1 MPLSCRGLTAGYGH
15 GEVVHGV
22 SLAMKP
28 GSLYGMLG
36 PNGSGKTTLLK
47 TLARLH
53 RPESGV
59 VRVGARNLFRDL
71 GEREAARLIA
81 YVPQEENLAFPLTVR
96 EVVGLGRT
104 PWLGRFGWPGPGD
117 TRAVDRALRE
127 MDLEKID
134 EAPFDAI
141 SGGERKRTIIAR
153 ALAQEAR
160 ILLLDEPTAHLDVA
174 HALAL
179 WTLLGRLARSG
190 RTVAVASH
198 EMWHLARFCSKL
210 FLVDG
215 GRLALS
221 GAPAKVLGN
230 PACGRAFGV
239 RISLVRRGRSI
250 TPIINQ

>member
-1 MPLSCRGLTAGYGH
+1 MPLSCAGLSAGYG
-15 GEVVHGV
+15 GEEVLHGV
-22 SLAMKP
+22 TLRMKP
-28 GSLYGMLG
+28 GSLYGLLG

-47 TLARLH
+47 SLARLH
-53 RPESGV
+53 RPDSGSV
-59 VRVGARNLFRDL
+59 SLGARELYARM
-71 GEREAARLIA
+71 GEREAARIIA

-104 PWLGRFGWPGPGD
+104 PWLGRFGWPGRRD
-117 TRAVDRALRE
+117 TAAVNGAIKE
-127 MDLEKID
+127 MDLEAIAG
-134 EAPFDAI
+134 APFDEI

-179 WTLLGRLARSG
+179 WTLLGRLSRRG

-198 EMWHLARFCSKL
+198 EMWHLARFCRTL
-210 FLVDG
+210 FLVEK

-221 GAPAKVLGN
+221 GSPARVLGN

-239 RISLVRRGRSI
+239 KISLARRGGSL
-250 TPIINQ
+250 TPIIN

>member
-1 MPLSCRGLTAGYGH
+1 MPLSCSGLSAGYGGEEVLH
-15 GEVVHGV
+15 GIA
-22 SLAMKP
+22 LALKP

-53 RPESGV
+53 RPDSGS
-59 VRVGARNLFRDL
+59 VRVGARNLFKDL
-71 GEREAARLIA
+71 GEREVARLIA

-104 PWLGRFGWPGPGD
+104 PWLGRFGWPGQRD
-117 TRAVDRALRE
+117 TRAVDSALKE
-127 MDLEKID
+127 MDLENIGN
-134 EAPFDAI
+134 APFDAI

-179 WTLLGRLARSG
+179 WSLLGRLARRG

-198 EMWHLARFCSKL
+198 EMWHLARFCGRL
-210 FLVDG
+210 FLIDK

-221 GAPAKVLGN
+221 GPPARVLGN
-230 PACGRAFGV
+230 SACGRAFGV
-239 RISLVRRGRSI
+239 KISLVRRGRTI

>member
-1 MPLSCRGLTAGYGH
+1 MPLSCSKLCVGYGD
-15 GEVVHGV
+15 GDVIRNV
-22 SLAMKP
+22 SVRLVP
-28 GSLYGMLG
+28 GSLYGILG

-47 TLARLH
+47 TLARLL
-53 RPESGV
+53 RPHSGS
-59 VRVGARNLFRDL
+59 VRAGSRDL
-71 GEREAARLIA
+71 FGGMGEREAARIIA
-81 YVPQEENLAFPLTVR
+81 FVPQEETLSFPLTVR

-104 PWLGRFGWPGPGD
+104 PWLGRFGWPGRSD
-117 TRAVDRALRE
+117 ARAVGSAIEE
-127 MDLEKID
+127 MDLAGVAD
-134 EAPFDAI
+134 APFDAI

-160 ILLLDEPTAHLDVA
+160 ILLLDEPTAHLDVS

-179 WTLLGRLARSG
+179 WTLLGRLSRRG

-198 EMWHLARFCSKL
+198 EMWHLARFCARL
-210 FLVDG
+210 FLVEK

-221 GAPAKVLGN
+221 GPPARVLGD

-250 TPIINQ
+250 TPIIN